1 MIRGE
6 RGRNEDD
13 TCIYIYIMYEPEVF
27 IQRSAVKVH
36 LYGTWLVYVTYL
48 ISLILLTC
56 GCQSPLKMLRSFT
69 CSLVFLTSPSAAPFR
84 N

>member
-13 TCIYIYIMYEPEVF
+13 TYIYIMYEPEVF

-36 LYGTWLVYVTYL
+36 LYGTWLVYVT
-48 ISLILLTC
+48 SN
-56 GCQSPLKMLRSFT
+56 LKRL
-69 CSLVFLTSPSAAPFR
+69 
-84 N
+84 